1 MLKRSR
7 IESFSPDKSDEG
19 VKKRLRKNPS
29 EMKYKLVISKPIS
42 ATPGFKEQGKNVFY
56 KDQGGKLR
64 TMDCSVQLRLSEEN
78 VECSDVSMPLKLTLC
93 YENGEVV
100 EEQHHL
106 SISEKVV
113 CMKIEKGVFNLNFR
127 IEDVSKNHCKRLF
140 RVMIAP
146 KGSNFEGECTPVFTE
161 PVLVK
166 SKKTKPKDR
175 DIGDLAALEA
185 YSSKESNDDT
195 KNRKKF
201 MEQYKLNDIL
211 RRQFK
216 AGKMDINLAASALIE
231 YSAKTTMFMNAIVQ
245 QQKQFQ
251 ADFRKYVAPSINYL
265 VSDIKQRRNNS
276 NRVPQK
282 PLDKQPTSAV
292 RDSSKTSV
300 NESYCFDAAD
310 PSLRLNQTRPASNIV
325 RGSSMQLISE
335 IQGLSAGDRQNSLS
349 HFLFDYA

>member
-1 MLKRSR
+1 MLKRPR
-7 IESFSPDKSDEG
+7 AESFSPDKSYEG
-19 VKKRLRKNPS
+19 VKKRLRKKPA

-56 KDQGGKLR
+56 KDQGGKQR
-64 TMDCSVQLRLSEEN
+64 TMECIIQLRLSKEN

-93 YENGEVV
+93 YESGEVV

-106 SISEKVV
+106 SISEKVQ
-113 CMKIEKGVFNLNFR
+113 CMKIEKGIFHLNFR
-127 IEDVSKNHCKRLF
+127 IDDVSKNHCKRLF

-146 KGSNFEGECTPVFTE
+146 KGPNFEGECTPVFTE

-166 SKKTKPKDR
+166 SKKHKPKHR

-185 YSSKESNDDT
+185 YNSKGSNDVAE
-195 KNRKKF
+195 NRKKH

-211 RRQFK
+211 RRQFT

-251 ADFRKYVAPSINYL
+251 ADFRKYVEPSINYL
-265 VSDIKQRRNNS
+265 VADIKQRRNNL
-276 NRVPQK
+276 NRVSQNSP
-282 PLDKQPTSAV
+282 DKHPTSAV
-292 RDSSKTSV
+292 RVSSKSSV

-335 IQGLSAGDRQNSLS
+335 IQGLCAGDRQNSLS
-349 HFLFDYA
+349 HFLSD